1 MDIDSIK
8 DIIAKSMMDAIEQHG
23 GDTSIFKDGKNHS
36 SEEIINMLDGEM
48 RKLSDAQE
56 AEFEREKQ
64 EQIQAANDWKKYDIN
79 EIIARIDS
87 ELPPKPMVRLN
98 PKKAENLSVFENK
111 LGGVPYMPK
120 DFTYPAVKS
129 GQYEGKPLRL
139 LAQLNFEKLPHIPNF
154 PQKGILQFFG
164 FDGDE
169 YMLFGMDYDNLA
181 VQNGFRVIYH
191 ENILTDESLL
201 IDESDLPEFS
211 DEYGAFPFDG
221 EFLLEAEGP
230 SECAATIYDVSFW
243 DRLMKFCGEAAGC
256 EFNTVGA
263 LEKAGFG
270 SLEFLWEKRS
280 NECFCIGGYPYFTQD
295 DPRFA
300 DSYKR
305 FDTLLLQINS
315 FYDRETCDEI
325 MWGDM
330 GVGSFFIPLERLKS
344 GDFSEVMFTWDCC

>member
-8 DIIAKSMMDAIEQHG
+8 DIIAKSMMDTIAQHG
-23 GDTSIFKDGKNHS
+23 GDTSIFKDGKSHS

-48 RKLSDAQE
+48 RKLADAQND
-56 AEFEREKQ
+56 EFEREKQ
-64 EQIQAANDWKKYDIN
+64 ERAQAANDGKKYDID
-79 EIIARIDS
+79 EIIARIDN
-87 ELPPKPMVRLN
+87 ELPPKPMLRLN
-98 PKKAENLSVFENK
+98 PKRTENLSVFENK
-111 LGGVPYMPK
+111 LGGVPYLPK
-120 DFTYPAVKS
+120 DFPYPVGKS

-154 PQKGILQFFG
+154 PEKGILQFFG
-164 FDGDE
+164 CDSGED
-169 YMLFGMDYDNLA
+169 MVFGMDYDDLA

-201 IDESDLPEFS
+201 ISANDLPEFS
-211 DEYGAFPFDG
+211 EEYGAFPFDG
-221 EFLLEAEGP
+221 EFLLEAEEP
-230 SECAATIYDVSFW
+230 SECAATIHDAFFW
-243 DRLMKFCGEAAGC
+243 DKLMRYCSEKAGC
-256 EFNTVGA
+256 ELKYIGA
-263 LEKAGFG
+263 VEDAGFG
-270 SLEFLWEKRS
+270 ILEFLWEERS
-280 NECFCIGGYPYFTQD
+280 NECSCIGGYPFFTQD

-300 DSYKR
+300 DAYKR

-330 GVGSFFIPLERLKS
+330 GVGSFFIPLEKLKN